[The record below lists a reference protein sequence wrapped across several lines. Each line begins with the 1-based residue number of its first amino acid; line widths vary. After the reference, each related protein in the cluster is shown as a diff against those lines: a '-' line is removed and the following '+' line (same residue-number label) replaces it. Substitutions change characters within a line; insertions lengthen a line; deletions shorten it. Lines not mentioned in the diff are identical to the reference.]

1 MPTIS
6 GYTANVSTVT
16 PNFTINADG
25 SLVTPTITVTYTA
38 NQNNIATM
46 SYVDAAGNDIS
57 QYASTP
63 VALNASGT
71 TDQPIPTSGEVDIP
85 GYTFDHIEYT
95 TAAGVTDPSA
105 SLANLTFSGGST
117 TPDKVKFVY
126 TANAQQVTVHYL
138 NADDRLVDRTVPGLT
153 PGVIT
158 LNGVSN
164 QAATTTTA
172 PNAPVGYA
180 LVEAG
185 LTNTNTQPVMW
196 TTVNGKL
203 VTPDIYFYYQ
213 RLITRQP
220 QVAATSMATSQQGQ

>member
-1 MPTIS
+1 M
-6 GYTANVSTVT
+6 
-16 PNFTINADG
+16 
-25 SLVTPTITVTYTA
+25 
-38 NQNNIATM
+38 
-46 SYVDAAGNDIS
+46 
-57 QYASTP
+57 
-63 VALNASGT
+63 
-71 TDQPIPTSGEVDIP
+71 
-85 GYTFDHIEYT
+85 
-95 TAAGVTDPSA
+95 
-105 SLANLTFSGGST
+105 
-117 TPDKVKFVY
+117 
-126 TANAQQVTVHYL
+126 
-138 NADDRLVDRTVPGLT
+138 DRTVPGLT

-203 VTPDIYFYYQ
+203 VTPDIYFYYRAIKRPKQ